1 MPGSVTVLWHF
12 LFRFGHIRFG
22 PIPNRI
28 TIQPSI
34 TTRVE
39 SRHILRLAQIPSHAQ
54 PSTSA
59 TEFAHPQKSSYLC
72 TRKNIRRQ
80 MPRHK
85 APLVRSSPLQNV
97 QARKLTSESIN
108 NGGS

>member
-12 LFRFGHIRFG
+12 LFQFGHICLG
-22 PIPNRI
+22 HIPNRI
-28 TIQPSI
+28 NIQVSI
-34 TTRVE
+34 SARADT
-39 SRHILRLAQIPSHAQ
+39 RHILRLAQIPSHAQ

-59 TEFAHPQKSSYLC
+59 IEFAHSPKSSYLC

-85 APLVRSSPLQNV
+85 APLVRPSPFKMSKHASLQN
-97 QARKLTSESIN
+97 ESIN

>member
-12 LFRFGHIRFG
+12 LFHFGHIRFG
-22 PIPNRI
+22 HIPNRI

-34 TTRVE
+34 TIRVE
-39 SRHILRLAQIPSHAQ
+39 SRHIIRLAQIPSHAQ

-59 TEFAHPQKSSYLC
+59 IEFAHSPKSSYLC

-85 APLVRSSPLQNV
+85 APHV
-97 QARKLTSESIN
+97 
-108 NGGS
+108 

>member
-12 LFRFGHIRFG
+12 LFRFGHISLG
-22 PIPNRI
+22 HIPNRI
-28 TIQPSI
+28 TILMSI
-34 TTRVE
+34 SARAE
-39 SRHILRLAQIPSHAQ
+39 SGHILRLAQIPSHAQ

-59 TEFAHPQKSSYLC
+59 IEFAHSPKSSYLC

-85 APLVRSSPLQNV
+85 APYV
-97 QARKLTSESIN
+97 
-108 NGGS
+108 